1 MGKLQTHLMRCLF
14 LLSCRK
20 IETVPIVLD
29 KTEAFSRI
37 SGYKMNWHKSE
48 VVLESRS
55 CFQSESSNF
64 QFRRRSLAEEYTYIH
79 GIHVIDDLCKDAV
92 FKLYQEI
99 VDQYLLE
106 GRGEL
111 WKYLQLRNSVRSV
124 FPINRSTEESNM
136 IQNLFGL
143 PNTMH
148 SASIFHK
155 NLMELLSVNTEIL
168 D

>member
-1 MGKLQTHLMRCLF
+1 M
-14 LLSCRK
+14 
-20 IETVPIVLD
+20 
-29 KTEAFSRI
+29 
-37 SGYKMNWHKSE
+37 
-48 VVLESRS
+48 
-55 CFQSESSNF
+55 
-64 QFRRRSLAEEYTYIH
+64 
-79 GIHVIDDLCKDAV
+79 IDDLCKDAV